1 LTDAAEY
8 YLVSI
13 MTTRPAKTAPV
24 SLKLGAGE
32 RERLAALATAR
43 KRTPHYLMREAVSEY
58 LGREEMRQSFRDE
71 AAKALQDYKET
82 GLHVT
87 QDQVDEWIDS
97 LGTRRPKRHPKWHK

>member
-1 LTDAAEY
+1 
-8 YLVSI
+8 
-13 MTTRPAKTAPV
+13 V

>member
-1 LTDAAEY
+1 
-8 YLVSI
+8 
-13 MTTRPAKTAPV
+13 MTTRPAQTAPV
-24 SLKLGAGE
+24 SLKLGAGA

-71 AAKALQDYKET
+71 AAHAWQDYKET

-87 QDQVDEWIDS
+87 RDEVDTWIDS
-97 LGTRRPKRHPKWHK
+97 LGARKPKRRPKWHK

>member
-1 LTDAAEY
+1 
-8 YLVSI
+8 
-13 MTTRPAKTAPV
+13 V

-71 AAKALQDYKET
+71 AAHAWQDYKET

-87 QDQVDEWIDS
+87 RDEVDTWIDS
-97 LGTRRPKRHPKWHK
+97 LGARKPKRRPKWHK

>member
-1 LTDAAEY
+1 
-8 YLVSI
+8 